1 MTHGAVHF
9 VTRAEEFQDV
19 VLRGNTTQDLDC
31 SDLYVLLKMQQYEK
45 LREGRTSAW
54 HFFS

>member
-31 SDLYVLLKMQQYEK
+31 SDLYVY
-45 LREGRTSAW
+45 
-54 HFFS
+54 